1 MIDKDELLKRV
12 TPEIVIEIMDE
23 NGAPLNHTSRDGST
37 GQQLLWFKTICHG
50 GSKPKLC
57 YFTQSKNF
65 FCYTSCGAM
74 SFFEGIKRIRNVR
87 DKDFYKVVIL

>member
-50 GSKPKLC
+50 GSKPKL
-57 YFTQSKNF
+57 
-65 FCYTSCGAM
+65 
-74 SFFEGIKRIRNVR
+74 
-87 DKDFYKVVIL
+87 

>member
-37 GQQLLWFKTICHG
+37 GQQLCGLKLFVMEVLNLNSVISLNQKTF
-50 GSKPKLC
+50 S
-57 YFTQSKNF
+57 
-65 FCYTSCGAM
+65 
-74 SFFEGIKRIRNVR
+74 
-87 DKDFYKVVIL
+87 VILHVEQ